1 MKRNFSFY
9 VARRYM
15 FSKKSVGAINVISFI
30 SVTGVAVATMA
41 LVIVLSVFNGFH
53 DLVASLFTNFDPQIE
68 VVPAKG
74 KTVNADAPEL
84 DKIRHLNFVDV
95 ATDVVEDQA
104 IAVYGDRQ
112 RMVTVMGV
120 DENFDQLTR
129 IGDILYGEGD
139 FTLRVA
145 NLYFGVP
152 GIRLAQDMGL
162 GARWA
167 DYLKIYAPV
176 RQGQL
181 TDLDTPTDG
190 FVVDSLLSPGVVFAV
205 NQNKYDRDRIIT
217 SIYFARQ
224 LFDQDGMLSS
234 LQLRLKPG
242 TDLAEAK
249 QEIKA
254 AAGENFRVLDRFE
267 QQEDTFRIMQIEKV
281 LAYVF
286 LTFILIVACFNIISS
301 LSMLIID
308 KKDDINTLH
317 NLGASDRQIVS
328 IFLYEGRI
336 ISAVGALIG
345 IGLGLALC
353 GLQQAFGFVKMGDSS
368 GTFIVNAYP
377 RERSL
382 RGCARSVHHRH
393 PDRMGGVVDS
403 GAPSA
408 PSDNGQKSNNINKS
422 KENNEQETL
431 FDSSSCCPACR
442 SDGSSN
448 ANRQRTDCAACGK
461 GERRTGCHPQR
472 GLLEDDFGFGV

>member
-1 MKRNFSFY
+1 MLKRNFSFY

-30 SVTGVAVATMA
+30 SVAGVAVGTMA

-68 VVPAKG
+68 VVPVKG
-74 KTVNADAPEL
+74 KTINADAPEL
-84 DKIRHLNFVDV
+84 DRIRHLNFVDV

-120 DENFDQLTR
+120 DENFDQLTN
-129 IGDILYGEGD
+129 ISDILYGDGD

-152 GIRLAQDMGL
+152 GIRLAQDLGL
-162 GARWA
+162 GARWT

-176 RQGQL
+176 RRGQL

-190 FVVDSLLSPGVVFAV
+190 FVVDSLLSPGVVYAV

-242 TDLAEAK
+242 TDLSTAK
-249 QEIKA
+249 REIKA
-254 AAGENFRVLDRFE
+254 AAGEKFRVLDRFE
-267 QQEDTFRIMQIEKV
+267 QQADTFRIMQIEKV

-308 KKDDINTLH
+308 KKNDINTLH
-317 NLGASDRQIVS
+317 NLGANERQIQS

-353 GLQQAFGFVKMGDSS
+353 GLQQAFGFVKMGESS

-377 RERSL
+377 V
-382 RGCARSVHHRH
+382 SVHYW
-393 PDRMGGVVDS
+393 DVLVVFITVILIGWAAS
-403 GAPSA
+403 W
-408 PSDNGQKSNNINKS
+408 I
-422 KENNEQETL
+422 
-431 FDSSSCCPACR
+431 PAR
-442 SDGSSN
+442 RLRKQIL
-448 ANRQRTDCAACGK
+448 NRIT
-461 GERRTGCHPQR
+461 TP
-472 GLLEDDFGFGV
+472 

>member
-30 SVTGVAVATMA
+30 SVAGVAVGTMA

-68 VVPAKG
+68 VVPVKG
-74 KTVNADAPEL
+74 KTINADAPEL
-84 DKIRHLNFVDV
+84 DRIRHLDFVDV

-120 DENFDQLTR
+120 DENFDQLTN
-129 IGDILYGEGD
+129 ISDILYGDGD

-152 GIRLAQDMGL
+152 GIRLAQDLGL

-176 RQGQL
+176 RRGQL

-190 FVVDSLLSPGVVFAV
+190 FVVDSLLSPGVVYAV

-242 TDLAEAK
+242 TDLSTAK
-249 QEIKA
+249 REIKA
-254 AAGENFRVLDRFE
+254 AAGEKFRVLDRFE
-267 QQEDTFRIMQIEKV
+267 QQADTFRIMQIEKV

-308 KKDDINTLH
+308 KKNDINTLH
-317 NLGASDRQIVS
+317 NLGANDRQIQS

-353 GLQQAFGFVKMGDSS
+353 GLQQAFGFVKMGEIS

-377 RERSL
+377 V
-382 RGCARSVHHRH
+382 SVHYW
-393 PDRMGGVVDS
+393 DVLVVFITVILIGWAAS
-403 GAPSA
+403 W
-408 PSDNGQKSNNINKS
+408 I
-422 KENNEQETL
+422 
-431 FDSSSCCPACR
+431 PAR
-442 SDGSSN
+442 RLRKQIL
-448 ANRQRTDCAACGK
+448 NRIT
-461 GERRTGCHPQR
+461 TP
-472 GLLEDDFGFGV
+472 

>member
-30 SVTGVAVATMA
+30 SVAGVAVGTMA

-68 VVPAKG
+68 VVPVKG
-74 KTVNADAPEL
+74 KTINADAPEL
-84 DKIRHLNFVDV
+84 DRIRHLNFVDV

-120 DENFDQLTR
+120 DENFDQLTN
-129 IGDILYGEGD
+129 ISDILYGDGD

-152 GIRLAQDMGL
+152 GIRLAQDLGL

-176 RQGQL
+176 RRGQL

-190 FVVDSLLSPGVVFAV
+190 FVVDSLLSPGVVYAV

-242 TDLAEAK
+242 TDLSTAK
-249 QEIKA
+249 REIKA
-254 AAGENFRVLDRFE
+254 AAGEKFRVLDRFE
-267 QQEDTFRIMQIEKV
+267 RQADTFRIMQIEKV

-308 KKDDINTLH
+308 KKNDINTLH
-317 NLGASDRQIVS
+317 NLGANDRQIVS

-353 GLQQAFGFVKMGDSS
+353 GLQQAFGFVKMGESS

-377 RERSL
+377 V
-382 RGCARSVHHRH
+382 SVHYW
-393 PDRMGGVVDS
+393 DVLVVFITVILIGWAAS
-403 GAPSA
+403 W
-408 PSDNGQKSNNINKS
+408 I
-422 KENNEQETL
+422 
-431 FDSSSCCPACR
+431 PAR
-442 SDGSSN
+442 RLRKQIL
-448 ANRQRTDCAACGK
+448 NRIT
-461 GERRTGCHPQR
+461 TP
-472 GLLEDDFGFGV
+472 

>member
-30 SVTGVAVATMA
+30 SVAGVAVGTMA

-68 VVPAKG
+68 VVPVKG
-74 KTVNADAPEL
+74 KTINADAPEL
-84 DKIRHLNFVDV
+84 DRIRHLNFVDV

-120 DENFDQLTR
+120 DENFDQLTN
-129 IGDILYGEGD
+129 ISDILYGDGD

-152 GIRLAQDMGL
+152 GIRLAQDLGL

-176 RQGQL
+176 RRGQL

-190 FVVDSLLSPGVVFAV
+190 FVVDSLLSPGVVYAV

-242 TDLAEAK
+242 TDLGTAK
-249 QEIKA
+249 REIKA
-254 AAGENFRVLDRFE
+254 AAGEKFRVLDRFE
-267 QQEDTFRIMQIEKV
+267 QQADTFRIMQIEKV

-308 KKDDINTLH
+308 KKNDINTLH
-317 NLGASDRQIVS
+317 NLGANDRQIQS

-353 GLQQAFGFVKMGDSS
+353 GLQQAFGFVKMGESS

-377 RERSL
+377 V
-382 RGCARSVHHRH
+382 SVHYW
-393 PDRMGGVVDS
+393 DVLVVFITVILIGWAAS
-403 GAPSA
+403 W
-408 PSDNGQKSNNINKS
+408 I
-422 KENNEQETL
+422 
-431 FDSSSCCPACR
+431 PAR
-442 SDGSSN
+442 RLRKQIL
-448 ANRQRTDCAACGK
+448 NRIT
-461 GERRTGCHPQR
+461 TP
-472 GLLEDDFGFGV
+472 

>member
-30 SVTGVAVATMA
+30 SVAGVAVGTMA

-53 DLVASLFTNFDPQIE
+53 DLVASFFTNFDPQIE
-68 VVPAKG
+68 VVPVKG
-74 KTVNADAPEL
+74 KTINADAPEL
-84 DKIRHLNFVDV
+84 DRIRHLDFVDV

-120 DENFDQLTR
+120 DENFDQLTN
-129 IGDILYGEGD
+129 ISDILYGDGD

-152 GIRLAQDMGL
+152 GIRLAQDLGL
-162 GARWA
+162 GARWT

-176 RQGQL
+176 RRGQL

-190 FVVDSLLSPGVVFAV
+190 FVVDSLLSPGVVYAV

-242 TDLAEAK
+242 TDLSTAK
-249 QEIKA
+249 REIKA
-254 AAGENFRVLDRFE
+254 AAGEKFRVLDRFE
-267 QQEDTFRIMQIEKV
+267 QQADTFRIMQIEKV

-308 KKDDINTLH
+308 KKNDINTLH
-317 NLGASDRQIVS
+317 NLGANERQIQS

-353 GLQQAFGFVKMGDSS
+353 GLQQAFGFVKMGESS

-377 RERSL
+377 V
-382 RGCARSVHHRH
+382 SVHYW
-393 PDRMGGVVDS
+393 DVLVVFITVILIGWAAS
-403 GAPSA
+403 W
-408 PSDNGQKSNNINKS
+408 I
-422 KENNEQETL
+422 
-431 FDSSSCCPACR
+431 PAR
-442 SDGSSN
+442 RLRKQIL
-448 ANRQRTDCAACGK
+448 NRIT
-461 GERRTGCHPQR
+461 TP
-472 GLLEDDFGFGV
+472 

>member
-30 SVTGVAVATMA
+30 SVAGVAVGTMA

-68 VVPAKG
+68 VVPVKG
-74 KTVNADAPEL
+74 KTINADAPEL
-84 DKIRHLNFVDV
+84 DRIRHLDFVDV

-120 DENFDQLTR
+120 DENFDQLTN
-129 IGDILYGEGD
+129 ISDILYGDGD

-152 GIRLAQDMGL
+152 GIRLAQDLGL
-162 GARWA
+162 GARWT

-176 RQGQL
+176 RRGQL

-190 FVVDSLLSPGVVFAV
+190 FVVDSLLSPGVVYAV

-242 TDLAEAK
+242 TDLSTAK
-249 QEIKA
+249 REIKA
-254 AAGENFRVLDRFE
+254 AAGEKFRVLDCFE
-267 QQEDTFRIMQIEKV
+267 QQADTFRIMQIEKV

-308 KKDDINTLH
+308 KKNDINTLH
-317 NLGASDRQIVS
+317 NLGANDRQIQS

-353 GLQQAFGFVKMGDSS
+353 GLQQAFGFVKMGESS

-377 RERSL
+377 V
-382 RGCARSVHHRH
+382 SVHYW
-393 PDRMGGVVDS
+393 DVLVVFITVILIGWAAS
-403 GAPSA
+403 W
-408 PSDNGQKSNNINKS
+408 I
-422 KENNEQETL
+422 
-431 FDSSSCCPACR
+431 PAR
-442 SDGSSN
+442 RLRKQIL
-448 ANRQRTDCAACGK
+448 NRIT
-461 GERRTGCHPQR
+461 TP
-472 GLLEDDFGFGV
+472 

>member
-30 SVTGVAVATMA
+30 SVAGVAVGTMA

-68 VVPAKG
+68 VVPVKG
-74 KTVNADAPEL
+74 KTINADVPEL
-84 DKIRHLNFVDV
+84 DRIRHLDFVDV

-120 DENFDQLTR
+120 DENFDQLTN
-129 IGDILYGEGD
+129 ISDILYGDGD

-152 GIRLAQDMGL
+152 GIRLAQDLGL

-176 RQGQL
+176 RRGQL

-190 FVVDSLLSPGVVFAV
+190 FVVDSLLSPGVVYAV

-242 TDLAEAK
+242 TDLSTAK
-249 QEIKA
+249 REIKA
-254 AAGENFRVLDRFE
+254 AAGEKFRVLDRFE
-267 QQEDTFRIMQIEKV
+267 QQADTFRIMQIEKV

-308 KKDDINTLH
+308 KKNDINTLH
-317 NLGASDRQIVS
+317 NLGANDRQIQS

-353 GLQQAFGFVKMGDSS
+353 GLQQAFGFVKMGESS

-377 RERSL
+377 V
-382 RGCARSVHHRH
+382 SVHYW
-393 PDRMGGVVDS
+393 DVLVVFITVILIGWAAS
-403 GAPSA
+403 W
-408 PSDNGQKSNNINKS
+408 I
-422 KENNEQETL
+422 
-431 FDSSSCCPACR
+431 PAR
-442 SDGSSN
+442 RLRKQIL
-448 ANRQRTDCAACGK
+448 NRIT
-461 GERRTGCHPQR
+461 TS
-472 GLLEDDFGFGV
+472 

>member
-1 MKRNFSFY
+1 MLKRNFSFY

-30 SVTGVAVATMA
+30 SVAGVAVGTMA

-68 VVPAKG
+68 VVPVKG
-74 KTVNADAPEL
+74 KTINADAPEL
-84 DKIRHLNFVDV
+84 DRIRHLDFVDV

-120 DENFDQLTR
+120 DENFDQLTN
-129 IGDILYGEGD
+129 ISDILYGDGD

-152 GIRLAQDMGL
+152 GIRLAQDLGL

-176 RQGQL
+176 RRGQL

-190 FVVDSLLSPGVVFAV
+190 FVVDSLLSPGVVYAV

-242 TDLAEAK
+242 TDLSTAK
-249 QEIKA
+249 REIKA
-254 AAGENFRVLDRFE
+254 AAGEKFRVLDRFE
-267 QQEDTFRIMQIEKV
+267 QQADTFRIMQIEKV

-308 KKDDINTLH
+308 KKNDINTLH
-317 NLGASDRQIVS
+317 NLGANDRQIQS

-353 GLQQAFGFVKMGDSS
+353 GLQQAFGFVKMGESS

-377 RERSL
+377 V
-382 RGCARSVHHRH
+382 SVHYW
-393 PDRMGGVVDS
+393 DVFVVFITVILIGWAAS
-403 GAPSA
+403 W
-408 PSDNGQKSNNINKS
+408 I
-422 KENNEQETL
+422 
-431 FDSSSCCPACR
+431 PAR
-442 SDGSSN
+442 RLRKQIL
-448 ANRQRTDCAACGK
+448 NRIT
-461 GERRTGCHPQR
+461 TP
-472 GLLEDDFGFGV
+472 

>member
-30 SVTGVAVATMA
+30 SVAGVAVGTMA

-68 VVPAKG
+68 VVPVKG
-74 KTVNADAPEL
+74 KTINADAPEL
-84 DKIRHLNFVDV
+84 DRIRHLDFVDV

-120 DENFDQLTR
+120 DENFDQLTN
-129 IGDILYGEGD
+129 ISDILYGDGD

-152 GIRLAQDMGL
+152 GIRLAQDLGL

-176 RQGQL
+176 RRGQL

-190 FVVDSLLSPGVVFAV
+190 FVVDSLLSPGVVYAV

-242 TDLAEAK
+242 TDLSTAK
-249 QEIKA
+249 REIKA
-254 AAGENFRVLDRFE
+254 AAGEKFRVLDRFE
-267 QQEDTFRIMQIEKV
+267 QQADTFRIMQIEKV

-308 KKDDINTLH
+308 KKNNINTLH
-317 NLGASDRQIVS
+317 NLGANDRQIQS

-353 GLQQAFGFVKMGDSS
+353 GLQQAFGFVKMGESS

-377 RERSL
+377 V
-382 RGCARSVHHRH
+382 SVHYW
-393 PDRMGGVVDS
+393 DVLVVFITVILIGWAAS
-403 GAPSA
+403 W
-408 PSDNGQKSNNINKS
+408 I
-422 KENNEQETL
+422 
-431 FDSSSCCPACR
+431 PAR
-442 SDGSSN
+442 RLRKQIL
-448 ANRQRTDCAACGK
+448 NRIT
-461 GERRTGCHPQR
+461 TP
-472 GLLEDDFGFGV
+472 

>member
-1 MKRNFSFY
+1 MSTSQHLNITPSQHNTISTPQHFTITTHKIMKRNFSFY

-30 SVTGVAVATMA
+30 SVAGVAVGTMA

-68 VVPAKG
+68 VVPVKG

-84 DKIRHLNFVDV
+84 DRIRHLNFVDV

-120 DENFDQLTR
+120 DENFDQLTN
-129 IGDILYGEGD
+129 ISDILYGDGD

-152 GIRLAQDMGL
+152 GIRLAQDLGL

-176 RQGQL
+176 RRGQL

-190 FVVDSLLSPGVVFAV
+190 FVVDSLLSPGVVYAV

-242 TDLAEAK
+242 TDLSTAK
-249 QEIKA
+249 REIKA
-254 AAGENFRVLDRFE
+254 AAGEKFRVLDRFE
-267 QQEDTFRIMQIEKV
+267 QQADTFRIMQIEKV

-317 NLGASDRQIVS
+317 NLGANERQIQS

-353 GLQQAFGFVKMGDSS
+353 GLQQAFGFVKMGESS

-377 RERSL
+377 V
-382 RGCARSVHHRH
+382 SVHYW
-393 PDRMGGVVDS
+393 DVLVVFITVILIGWAAS
-403 GAPSA
+403 W
-408 PSDNGQKSNNINKS
+408 I
-422 KENNEQETL
+422 
-431 FDSSSCCPACR
+431 PAR
-442 SDGSSN
+442 RLRKQIL
-448 ANRQRTDCAACGK
+448 NRIT
-461 GERRTGCHPQR
+461 TP
-472 GLLEDDFGFGV
+472 

>member
-30 SVTGVAVATMA
+30 SVAGVAVGTMA

-68 VVPAKG
+68 VLPVKG
-74 KTVNADAPEL
+74 KTINADAPEL
-84 DKIRHLNFVDV
+84 DRIRHLDFVDV

-120 DENFDQLTR
+120 DENFDQLTN
-129 IGDILYGEGD
+129 ISDILYGDGD

-152 GIRLAQDMGL
+152 GIRLAQDLGL

-176 RQGQL
+176 RRGQL

-190 FVVDSLLSPGVVFAV
+190 FVVDSLLSPGVVYAV

-242 TDLAEAK
+242 TDLSTAK
-249 QEIKA
+249 REIKA
-254 AAGENFRVLDRFE
+254 AAGEKFRVLDRFE
-267 QQEDTFRIMQIEKV
+267 QQADTFRIMQIEKV

-308 KKDDINTLH
+308 KKNDINTLH
-317 NLGASDRQIVS
+317 NLGANDRQIQS

-353 GLQQAFGFVKMGDSS
+353 GLQQAFGFVKMGESS

-377 RERSL
+377 V
-382 RGCARSVHHRH
+382 SVHYW
-393 PDRMGGVVDS
+393 DVLVVFITVILIGWAAS
-403 GAPSA
+403 W
-408 PSDNGQKSNNINKS
+408 I
-422 KENNEQETL
+422 
-431 FDSSSCCPACR
+431 PAR
-442 SDGSSN
+442 RLRKQIL
-448 ANRQRTDCAACGK
+448 NRIT
-461 GERRTGCHPQR
+461 TP
-472 GLLEDDFGFGV
+472 

>member
-30 SVTGVAVATMA
+30 SVAGVAVGTMA

-68 VVPAKG
+68 VVPVKG
-74 KTVNADAPEL
+74 KTINADAPEL
-84 DKIRHLNFVDV
+84 DRIRHLNFVDV

-120 DENFDQLTR
+120 DENFDQLTN
-129 IGDILYGEGD
+129 ISDILYGDGD

-152 GIRLAQDMGL
+152 GIRLAQDLGL
-162 GARWA
+162 GARWT

-176 RQGQL
+176 RRGQL

-190 FVVDSLLSPGVVFAV
+190 FVVDSLLSPGVVYAV

-242 TDLAEAK
+242 TDLSTAK
-249 QEIKA
+249 REIKA
-254 AAGENFRVLDRFE
+254 AAGEKFRVLDRFE
-267 QQEDTFRIMQIEKV
+267 QQADTFRIMQIEKV

-308 KKDDINTLH
+308 KKNDINTLH
-317 NLGASDRQIVS
+317 NLGASGRQIVG
-328 IFLYEGRI
+328 IFLFEGRI

-353 GLQQAFGFVKMGDSS
+353 GLQQAFGFVKMGESS

-377 RERSL
+377 V
-382 RGCARSVHHRH
+382 SVHYW
-393 PDRMGGVVDS
+393 DVLVVFITVILIGWAAS
-403 GAPSA
+403 W
-408 PSDNGQKSNNINKS
+408 I
-422 KENNEQETL
+422 
-431 FDSSSCCPACR
+431 PAR
-442 SDGSSN
+442 RLRKQIL
-448 ANRQRTDCAACGK
+448 NRT
-461 GERRTGCHPQR
+461 TTP
-472 GLLEDDFGFGV
+472 

>member
-1 MKRNFSFY
+1 MLKRNFSFY
-9 VARRYM
+9 IARRYM

-30 SVTGVAVATMA
+30 SVAGVAVGTMA

-68 VVPAKG
+68 VVPLKG
-74 KTVNADAPEL
+74 KTINADAPEL
-84 DKIRHLNFVDV
+84 DKIRHLDFVDV

-120 DENFDQLTR
+120 DENFDQLTN
-129 IGDILYGEGD
+129 IGDILYGDGD

-152 GIRLAQDMGL
+152 GIRLAQDLGL

-176 RQGQL
+176 RRGQL

-190 FVVDSLLSPGVVFAV
+190 FVVDSLLSPGVVYAV

-242 TDLAEAK
+242 TDLSTAK
-249 QEIKA
+249 REIKA
-254 AAGENFRVLDRFE
+254 AAGEKFRVLDRFE
-267 QQEDTFRIMQIEKV
+267 QQADTFRIMQIEKV

-308 KKDDINTLH
+308 KKNDINTLH
-317 NLGASDRQIVS
+317 NLGANDRQIQS

-353 GLQQAFGFVKMGDSS
+353 GLQQAFGFVKMGESS

-377 RERSL
+377 V
-382 RGCARSVHHRH
+382 SVHYW
-393 PDRMGGVVDS
+393 DVLVVFITVILIGWAAS
-403 GAPSA
+403 W
-408 PSDNGQKSNNINKS
+408 I
-422 KENNEQETL
+422 
-431 FDSSSCCPACR
+431 PAR
-442 SDGSSN
+442 RLRKQIL
-448 ANRQRTDCAACGK
+448 NRIT
-461 GERRTGCHPQR
+461 TP
-472 GLLEDDFGFGV
+472 

>member
-30 SVTGVAVATMA
+30 SVAGVAVGTMA

-68 VVPAKG
+68 VVPVKG
-74 KTVNADAPEL
+74 KTINADAPEL
-84 DKIRHLNFVDV
+84 DRIRHLDFVDV

-120 DENFDQLTR
+120 DENFDQLTN
-129 IGDILYGEGD
+129 ISDILYGDGD

-152 GIRLAQDMGL
+152 GIRLAQDLGL
-162 GARWA
+162 GARWT

-176 RQGQL
+176 RRGQL

-190 FVVDSLLSPGVVFAV
+190 FVVDSLLSPGVVYAV

-242 TDLAEAK
+242 TDLSTAK
-249 QEIKA
+249 REIKA
-254 AAGENFRVLDRFE
+254 AAGEKFRVLDRFE
-267 QQEDTFRIMQIEKV
+267 QQADTFRIMQIEKV

-308 KKDDINTLH
+308 KKNDINTLH
-317 NLGASDRQIVS
+317 NLGANDRQIQS
-328 IFLYEGRI
+328 IFLYEGHI

-353 GLQQAFGFVKMGDSS
+353 GLQQAFGFVKMGESS

-377 RERSL
+377 V
-382 RGCARSVHHRH
+382 SVHYW
-393 PDRMGGVVDS
+393 DVLVVFITVILIGWAAS
-403 GAPSA
+403 W
-408 PSDNGQKSNNINKS
+408 I
-422 KENNEQETL
+422 
-431 FDSSSCCPACR
+431 PAR
-442 SDGSSN
+442 RLRKQIL
-448 ANRQRTDCAACGK
+448 NRIT
-461 GERRTGCHPQR
+461 TP
-472 GLLEDDFGFGV
+472 

>member
-30 SVTGVAVATMA
+30 SVAGVAVGTMA

-68 VVPAKG
+68 VVPVKG

-84 DKIRHLNFVDV
+84 DRIRHLNFVDV

-120 DENFDQLTR
+120 DENFDQLTN
-129 IGDILYGEGD
+129 ISDILYGDGD

-152 GIRLAQDMGL
+152 GIRLAQDLGL
-162 GARWA
+162 GARWT
-167 DYLKIYAPV
+167 DYLKIYAPM
-176 RQGQL
+176 RRGQL

-190 FVVDSLLSPGVVFAV
+190 FVVDSLLSPGVVYAV

-242 TDLAEAK
+242 TDLSTAK
-249 QEIKA
+249 REIKA
-254 AAGENFRVLDRFE
+254 AAGEKFCVLDRFE
-267 QQEDTFRIMQIEKV
+267 QQADTFRIMQIEKV

-308 KKDDINTLH
+308 KKNDINTLH
-317 NLGASDRQIVS
+317 NLGANDRQIQS

-353 GLQQAFGFVKMGDSS
+353 GLQQAFGFVKMGESS

-377 RERSL
+377 V
-382 RGCARSVHHRH
+382 SVHYW
-393 PDRMGGVVDS
+393 DVLVVFITVILIGWAAS
-403 GAPSA
+403 W
-408 PSDNGQKSNNINKS
+408 I
-422 KENNEQETL
+422 
-431 FDSSSCCPACR
+431 PAR
-442 SDGSSN
+442 RLRKQIL
-448 ANRQRTDCAACGK
+448 NRIT
-461 GERRTGCHPQR
+461 TS
-472 GLLEDDFGFGV
+472 

>member
-30 SVTGVAVATMA
+30 SVAGVAVGTMA

-68 VVPAKG
+68 VVPVKG
-74 KTVNADAPEL
+74 KTINADAPEL
-84 DKIRHLNFVDV
+84 DRIRHLDFVDV

-120 DENFDQLTR
+120 DENFDQLTN
-129 IGDILYGEGD
+129 ISDILYGDGD

-152 GIRLAQDMGL
+152 GIRLAQDLGL

-176 RQGQL
+176 RRGQL

-190 FVVDSLLSPGVVFAV
+190 FVVDSLLSPGVVYAV

-242 TDLAEAK
+242 TDLSTAK
-249 QEIKA
+249 REIKA
-254 AAGENFRVLDRFE
+254 AAGEKFRVLDRFE
-267 QQEDTFRIMQIEKV
+267 QQADTFRIMQIEKV

-301 LSMLIID
+301 LSILIID
-308 KKDDINTLH
+308 KKNDINTLH
-317 NLGASDRQIVS
+317 NLGANDRQIQS

-353 GLQQAFGFVKMGDSS
+353 GLQQAFGFVKMGESS

-377 RERSL
+377 V
-382 RGCARSVHHRH
+382 SVHYW
-393 PDRMGGVVDS
+393 DVLVVFITVILIGWAAS
-403 GAPSA
+403 W
-408 PSDNGQKSNNINKS
+408 I
-422 KENNEQETL
+422 
-431 FDSSSCCPACR
+431 PAR
-442 SDGSSN
+442 RLRKQIL
-448 ANRQRTDCAACGK
+448 NRIT
-461 GERRTGCHPQR
+461 TP
-472 GLLEDDFGFGV
+472 

>member
-30 SVTGVAVATMA
+30 SVAGVAVGTMA

-68 VVPAKG
+68 VVPVKG
-74 KTVNADAPEL
+74 KTINADAPEL
-84 DKIRHLNFVDV
+84 DRIRHLDFVDV

-120 DENFDQLTR
+120 DENFDQLTN
-129 IGDILYGEGD
+129 ISDILYGDGD

-152 GIRLAQDMGL
+152 GIRLAQDLGL

-176 RQGQL
+176 RRGQL

-190 FVVDSLLSPGVVFAV
+190 FVVDSLLSPGVVYAV

-242 TDLAEAK
+242 TDLSTAK
-249 QEIKA
+249 REIKE
-254 AAGENFRVLDRFE
+254 AAGEKFRVLDRFE
-267 QQEDTFRIMQIEKV
+267 QQADTFRIMQIEKV

-308 KKDDINTLH
+308 KKNDINTLH
-317 NLGASDRQIVS
+317 NLGANDRQIQS

-353 GLQQAFGFVKMGDSS
+353 GLQQAFGFVKMGESS

-377 RERSL
+377 V
-382 RGCARSVHHRH
+382 SVHYW
-393 PDRMGGVVDS
+393 DVLVVFITVILIGWAAS
-403 GAPSA
+403 W
-408 PSDNGQKSNNINKS
+408 I
-422 KENNEQETL
+422 
-431 FDSSSCCPACR
+431 PAQR
-442 SDGSSN
+442 LRKQIL
-448 ANRQRTDCAACGK
+448 NRIT
-461 GERRTGCHPQR
+461 TP
-472 GLLEDDFGFGV
+472 

>member
-9 VARRYM
+9 VALRYM
-15 FSKKSVGAINVISFI
+15 LSKKSVGAINVISFI
-30 SVTGVAVATMA
+30 SVAGVAVGTMA

-68 VVPAKG
+68 VVPVKG
-74 KTVNADAPEL
+74 KTINADAPEL
-84 DKIRHLNFVDV
+84 DRIRHLDFVDV

-120 DENFDQLTR
+120 DENFDQLTN
-129 IGDILYGEGD
+129 ISDILYGDGD

-152 GIRLAQDMGL
+152 GIRLAQDLGL

-176 RQGQL
+176 RRGQL

-190 FVVDSLLSPGVVFAV
+190 FVVDSLLSPGVVYAV

-242 TDLAEAK
+242 TDLSTAK
-249 QEIKA
+249 REIKA
-254 AAGENFRVLDRFE
+254 AAGEKFRVLDRFE
-267 QQEDTFRIMQIEKV
+267 QQADTFRIMQIEKV

-308 KKDDINTLH
+308 KKNDINTLH
-317 NLGASDRQIVS
+317 NLGANDRQIQS

-353 GLQQAFGFVKMGDSS
+353 GLQQAFGFVKMGESS

-377 RERSL
+377 V
-382 RGCARSVHHRH
+382 SVHYW
-393 PDRMGGVVDS
+393 DVLVVFITVILIGWAAS
-403 GAPSA
+403 W
-408 PSDNGQKSNNINKS
+408 I
-422 KENNEQETL
+422 
-431 FDSSSCCPACR
+431 PAR
-442 SDGSSN
+442 RLRKQIL
-448 ANRQRTDCAACGK
+448 NRIT
-461 GERRTGCHPQR
+461 TP
-472 GLLEDDFGFGV
+472 

>member
-30 SVTGVAVATMA
+30 SVAGVAVGTMA

-68 VVPAKG
+68 VVPVKG
-74 KTVNADAPEL
+74 KTINADAPEL
-84 DKIRHLNFVDV
+84 DRIRHLDFVDV

-120 DENFDQLTR
+120 DENFDQLTN
-129 IGDILYGEGD
+129 ISDILYGDGD

-152 GIRLAQDMGL
+152 GIRLAQDLGL

-176 RQGQL
+176 RRGQL

-190 FVVDSLLSPGVVFAV
+190 FVVDSLLSPGVVYAV

-242 TDLAEAK
+242 TDLSTAK
-249 QEIKA
+249 REIKA
-254 AAGENFRVLDRFE
+254 AAGEKFRVLDRFE
-267 QQEDTFRIMQIEKV
+267 QQADTFRIMQIEKV

-308 KKDDINTLH
+308 KKNDINTLH
-317 NLGASDRQIVS
+317 NLGANDRQMQS

-353 GLQQAFGFVKMGDSS
+353 GLQQAFGFVKMGESS

-377 RERSL
+377 V
-382 RGCARSVHHRH
+382 SVHYW
-393 PDRMGGVVDS
+393 DVLVVFITVILIGWAAS
-403 GAPSA
+403 W
-408 PSDNGQKSNNINKS
+408 I
-422 KENNEQETL
+422 
-431 FDSSSCCPACR
+431 PAR
-442 SDGSSN
+442 RLRKQIL
-448 ANRQRTDCAACGK
+448 NRIT
-461 GERRTGCHPQR
+461 TP
-472 GLLEDDFGFGV
+472 

>member
-1 MKRNFSFY
+1 MSTSQHITISTPQHFTITTHKIMKRNFSFY

-30 SVTGVAVATMA
+30 SVAGVAVGTMA

-68 VVPAKG
+68 VVPVKG
-74 KTVNADAPEL
+74 KTINADAPEL
-84 DKIRHLNFVDV
+84 DRIRHLDFVDV

-120 DENFDQLTR
+120 DENFDQLTN
-129 IGDILYGEGD
+129 IGDILYGDGD

-152 GIRLAQDMGL
+152 GIRLAQDLGL

-176 RQGQL
+176 RRGQL

-190 FVVDSLLSPGVVFAV
+190 FVVDSLLSPGVVYAV

-242 TDLAEAK
+242 TDLSTAK
-249 QEIKA
+249 REIKA
-254 AAGENFRVLDRFE
+254 AAGEKFRVLDRFE
-267 QQEDTFRIMQIEKV
+267 QQADTFRIMQIEKV

-308 KKDDINTLH
+308 KKNDINTLH
-317 NLGASDRQIVS
+317 NLGANDRQIQS

-353 GLQQAFGFVKMGDSS
+353 GLQQAFGFVKMGESS

-377 RERSL
+377 V
-382 RGCARSVHHRH
+382 SVHYW
-393 PDRMGGVVDS
+393 DVLVVFITVILIGWAAS
-403 GAPSA
+403 W
-408 PSDNGQKSNNINKS
+408 I
-422 KENNEQETL
+422 
-431 FDSSSCCPACR
+431 PAR
-442 SDGSSN
+442 RLRKQIL
-448 ANRQRTDCAACGK
+448 NRIT
-461 GERRTGCHPQR
+461 TP
-472 GLLEDDFGFGV
+472 

>member
-30 SVTGVAVATMA
+30 SVAGVAVGTMA

-68 VVPAKG
+68 VVPVKG
-74 KTVNADAPEL
+74 KTINADAPEL
-84 DKIRHLNFVDV
+84 DRIRHLDFVDV

-120 DENFDQLTR
+120 DENFDQLTN
-129 IGDILYGEGD
+129 ISDILYGDGD

-152 GIRLAQDMGL
+152 GIRLAQDLGL

-176 RQGQL
+176 RRGQL

-190 FVVDSLLSPGVVFAV
+190 FVVDSLLSPGVVYAV

-242 TDLAEAK
+242 TDLSTAK
-249 QEIKA
+249 KEIKA
-254 AAGENFRVLDRFE
+254 AAGEKFRVLDRFE
-267 QQEDTFRIMQIEKV
+267 QQADTFRIMQIEKI

-308 KKDDINTLH
+308 KKNDINTLH
-317 NLGASDRQIVS
+317 NLGANDRQIQS

-353 GLQQAFGFVKMGDSS
+353 GLQQAFGFVKMGESS

-377 RERSL
+377 V
-382 RGCARSVHHRH
+382 SVHYW
-393 PDRMGGVVDS
+393 DVLVVFITVILIGWAAS
-403 GAPSA
+403 W
-408 PSDNGQKSNNINKS
+408 I
-422 KENNEQETL
+422 
-431 FDSSSCCPACR
+431 PAR
-442 SDGSSN
+442 RLRKQIL
-448 ANRQRTDCAACGK
+448 NRIT
-461 GERRTGCHPQR
+461 TP
-472 GLLEDDFGFGV
+472 

>member
-1 MKRNFSFY
+1 MLKRNFSFY
-9 VARRYM
+9 IARRYM

-30 SVTGVAVATMA
+30 SVAGVAVGTMA

-68 VVPAKG
+68 VVPLKG
-74 KTVNADAPEL
+74 KTINADAPEL
-84 DKIRHLNFVDV
+84 DRIRHLDFVDV

-120 DENFDQLTR
+120 DENFDQLTN
-129 IGDILYGEGD
+129 IGDILYGDGD

-152 GIRLAQDMGL
+152 GIRLAQDLGL

-176 RQGQL
+176 RRGQL

-190 FVVDSLLSPGVVFAV
+190 FVVDSLLSPGVVYAV

-242 TDLAEAK
+242 TDLGAAK
-249 QEIKA
+249 KEIKA
-254 AAGENFRVLDRFE
+254 AAGERFRVLDRFE
-267 QQEDTFRIMQIEKV
+267 QQADTFRIMQIEKV

-308 KKDDINTLH
+308 KKNDINTLH
-317 NLGASDRQIVS
+317 NLGANDRQIVS

-353 GLQQAFGFVKMGDSS
+353 GLQQAFGFVKMGESS

-377 RERSL
+377 V
-382 RGCARSVHHRH
+382 SVHYW
-393 PDRMGGVVDS
+393 DVLVVFITVILIGWAAS
-403 GAPSA
+403 W
-408 PSDNGQKSNNINKS
+408 I
-422 KENNEQETL
+422 
-431 FDSSSCCPACR
+431 PAR
-442 SDGSSN
+442 RLRKQIL
-448 ANRQRTDCAACGK
+448 NRIT
-461 GERRTGCHPQR
+461 TP
-472 GLLEDDFGFGV
+472 

>member
-30 SVTGVAVATMA
+30 SVAGVAVGTMA

-68 VVPAKG
+68 VVPVKG
-74 KTVNADAPEL
+74 KTINADAPEL
-84 DKIRHLNFVDV
+84 DRIRHLDFVDV

-120 DENFDQLTR
+120 DENFDQLTN
-129 IGDILYGEGD
+129 ISDILYGDGD

-152 GIRLAQDMGL
+152 GICLAQDLGL

-176 RQGQL
+176 RRGQL

-190 FVVDSLLSPGVVFAV
+190 FVVDSLLSPGVVYAV

-242 TDLAEAK
+242 TDLSTAK
-249 QEIKA
+249 REIKA
-254 AAGENFRVLDRFE
+254 AAGEKFRVLDRFE
-267 QQEDTFRIMQIEKV
+267 QQADTFRIMQIEKV

-317 NLGASDRQIVS
+317 NLGANDRQIQS

-353 GLQQAFGFVKMGDSS
+353 GLQQAFGFVKMGESS

-377 RERSL
+377 V
-382 RGCARSVHHRH
+382 SVHYW
-393 PDRMGGVVDS
+393 DVLVVFITVILIGWAAS
-403 GAPSA
+403 W
-408 PSDNGQKSNNINKS
+408 I
-422 KENNEQETL
+422 
-431 FDSSSCCPACR
+431 PAR
-442 SDGSSN
+442 RLRKQIL
-448 ANRQRTDCAACGK
+448 NRIT
-461 GERRTGCHPQR
+461 TP
-472 GLLEDDFGFGV
+472 

>member
-1 MKRNFSFY
+1 MLKRNFSFY

-30 SVTGVAVATMA
+30 SVAGVAVGTMA

-68 VVPAKG
+68 VVPVKG
-74 KTVNADAPEL
+74 KTINADAPEL
-84 DKIRHLNFVDV
+84 DRIRHLDFVDV

-120 DENFDQLTR
+120 DENFDQLTN
-129 IGDILYGEGD
+129 IGDILYGDGD

-152 GIRLAQDMGL
+152 GIRLAQDLGL

-176 RQGQL
+176 RRGQL
-181 TDLDTPTDG
+181 TDLDTPTGG
-190 FVVDSLLSPGVVFAV
+190 FVVDSLLSPGVVYAV

-242 TDLAEAK
+242 TDLSTAK
-249 QEIKA
+249 REIKA
-254 AAGENFRVLDRFE
+254 AAGEKFRVLDRFE
-267 QQEDTFRIMQIEKV
+267 QQADTFRIMQIEKV

-308 KKDDINTLH
+308 KKNDINTLH
-317 NLGASDRQIVS
+317 NLGANDRQIQS

-353 GLQQAFGFVKMGDSS
+353 GLQQAFGFVKMGESS

-377 RERSL
+377 V
-382 RGCARSVHHRH
+382 SVHYW
-393 PDRMGGVVDS
+393 DVLVVFITVILIGWAAS
-403 GAPSA
+403 W
-408 PSDNGQKSNNINKS
+408 I
-422 KENNEQETL
+422 
-431 FDSSSCCPACR
+431 PAR
-442 SDGSSN
+442 RLRKQIL
-448 ANRQRTDCAACGK
+448 NRIT
-461 GERRTGCHPQR
+461 TP
-472 GLLEDDFGFGV
+472 

>member
-30 SVTGVAVATMA
+30 SVAGVAVGTMA

-68 VVPAKG
+68 VVPVKG
-74 KTVNADAPEL
+74 KTINADAPEL
-84 DKIRHLNFVDV
+84 DRIRHLDFVDV

-120 DENFDQLTR
+120 DENFDQLTN
-129 IGDILYGEGD
+129 ISDILYGDGD

-152 GIRLAQDMGL
+152 GIRLAQDLGL
-162 GARWA
+162 GARWT
-167 DYLKIYAPV
+167 DYLKIYAPM
-176 RQGQL
+176 RRGQL

-190 FVVDSLLSPGVVFAV
+190 FVVDSLLSPGVVYAV

-242 TDLAEAK
+242 TDLSTAK
-249 QEIKA
+249 REIKA
-254 AAGENFRVLDRFE
+254 AAGEKFRVLDRFE
-267 QQEDTFRIMQIEKV
+267 QQADTFRIMQIEKV

-308 KKDDINTLH
+308 KKNDINTLH
-317 NLGASDRQIVS
+317 NLGANDRQIQS

-353 GLQQAFGFVKMGDSS
+353 GLQQAFGFVKMGESS

-377 RERSL
+377 V
-382 RGCARSVHHRH
+382 SVHYW
-393 PDRMGGVVDS
+393 DVLVVFITVILIGWAAS
-403 GAPSA
+403 W
-408 PSDNGQKSNNINKS
+408 I
-422 KENNEQETL
+422 
-431 FDSSSCCPACR
+431 PAR
-442 SDGSSN
+442 RLRKQIL
-448 ANRQRTDCAACGK
+448 NRIT
-461 GERRTGCHPQR
+461 TS
-472 GLLEDDFGFGV
+472 

>member
-30 SVTGVAVATMA
+30 SVAGVAVGTMA

-68 VVPAKG
+68 VVPVKG
-74 KTVNADAPEL
+74 KTINADAPEL
-84 DKIRHLNFVDV
+84 DRIRHLDFVDV

-120 DENFDQLTR
+120 DENFDQLTN
-129 IGDILYGEGD
+129 ISDILYGDGD

-152 GIRLAQDMGL
+152 GIRLAQDLGL

-176 RQGQL
+176 RRGQL

-190 FVVDSLLSPGVVFAV
+190 FVVDSLLSPGVVYAV

-242 TDLAEAK
+242 TDLSTAK
-249 QEIKA
+249 REIKA
-254 AAGENFRVLDRFE
+254 AAGEKFRVLDRFE
-267 QQEDTFRIMQIEKV
+267 QQADTFRIMQIEKV

-308 KKDDINTLH
+308 KKNDINTLH
-317 NLGASDRQIVS
+317 NLGANDRQIQS

-353 GLQQAFGFVKMGDSS
+353 GLQQAFGFVKMGESS

-377 RERSL
+377 V
-382 RGCARSVHHRH
+382 SVHYW
-393 PDRMGGVVDS
+393 DVLVVFITVILIGWAAS
-403 GAPSA
+403 WIPARRLRK
-408 PSDNGQKSNNINKS
+408 QILNII
-422 KENNEQETL
+422 TT
-431 FDSSSCCPACR
+431 P
-442 SDGSSN
+442 
-448 ANRQRTDCAACGK
+448 
-461 GERRTGCHPQR
+461 
-472 GLLEDDFGFGV
+472 

>member
-30 SVTGVAVATMA
+30 SVAGVAVGTMA

-68 VVPAKG
+68 VVPVKG
-74 KTVNADAPEL
+74 KTINADAPEL
-84 DKIRHLNFVDV
+84 DRIRHLDFVDV

-120 DENFDQLTR
+120 DENFDQLTN
-129 IGDILYGEGD
+129 ISDILYGDGD

-152 GIRLAQDMGL
+152 GIRLAQDLGL

-176 RQGQL
+176 RRGQL

-190 FVVDSLLSPGVVFAV
+190 FVVDSLLSPGVVYAV

-242 TDLAEAK
+242 TDLITAK
-249 QEIKA
+249 REIKA
-254 AAGENFRVLDRFE
+254 AAGEKFRVLDRFE
-267 QQEDTFRIMQIEKV
+267 QQADTFRIMQIEKV

-286 LTFILIVACFNIISS
+286 LTFILIVACFNIVSS

-308 KKDDINTLH
+308 KKNDINTLH
-317 NLGASDRQIVS
+317 NLGANDRQIQS

-353 GLQQAFGFVKMGDSS
+353 GLQQAFGFVKMGESS

-377 RERSL
+377 V
-382 RGCARSVHHRH
+382 SVHYW
-393 PDRMGGVVDS
+393 DVLVVFITVILIGWAAS
-403 GAPSA
+403 W
-408 PSDNGQKSNNINKS
+408 I
-422 KENNEQETL
+422 
-431 FDSSSCCPACR
+431 PAR
-442 SDGSSN
+442 RLRKQIL
-448 ANRQRTDCAACGK
+448 NRIT
-461 GERRTGCHPQR
+461 TP
-472 GLLEDDFGFGV
+472 

>member
-30 SVTGVAVATMA
+30 SVAGVAVGTMA

-68 VVPAKG
+68 VVPVKG
-74 KTVNADAPEL
+74 KTINADAPEL
-84 DKIRHLNFVDV
+84 DRIRHLDFVDV

-120 DENFDQLTR
+120 DENFDQLTN
-129 IGDILYGEGD
+129 ISDILYGDGD

-152 GIRLAQDMGL
+152 GIRLAQDLGL

-176 RQGQL
+176 RRGQL

-190 FVVDSLLSPGVVFAV
+190 FVVDSLLSPGVVYAV

-242 TDLAEAK
+242 TDLSTAK
-249 QEIKA
+249 REIKA
-254 AAGENFRVLDRFE
+254 AAGEKFRVLDRFE
-267 QQEDTFRIMQIEKV
+267 QQADTFRIMQIEKI

-308 KKDDINTLH
+308 KKNDINTLH
-317 NLGASDRQIVS
+317 NLGANDRQIQS

-353 GLQQAFGFVKMGDSS
+353 GLQQAFGFVKMGESS

-377 RERSL
+377 V
-382 RGCARSVHHRH
+382 SVHYW
-393 PDRMGGVVDS
+393 DVLVAFITVILIGWAAS
-403 GAPSA
+403 W
-408 PSDNGQKSNNINKS
+408 I
-422 KENNEQETL
+422 
-431 FDSSSCCPACR
+431 PAR
-442 SDGSSN
+442 RLRKQIL
-448 ANRQRTDCAACGK
+448 NRIT
-461 GERRTGCHPQR
+461 TP
-472 GLLEDDFGFGV
+472 

>member
-1 MKRNFSFY
+1 MSTPQHFTITTHKIMKRNFSFY

-30 SVTGVAVATMA
+30 SVAGVAVGTMA

-68 VVPAKG
+68 VVPVKG
-74 KTVNADAPEL
+74 KTINADAPEL
-84 DKIRHLNFVDV
+84 DRIRHLDFVDV

-120 DENFDQLTR
+120 DENFDQLTN
-129 IGDILYGEGD
+129 ISDILYGDGD

-152 GIRLAQDMGL
+152 GIRLAQDLGL

-176 RQGQL
+176 RRGQL

-190 FVVDSLLSPGVVFAV
+190 FVVDSLLSPGVVYAV

-242 TDLAEAK
+242 TDLSTAK
-249 QEIKA
+249 REIKA
-254 AAGENFRVLDRFE
+254 AAGEKFRVLDRFE
-267 QQEDTFRIMQIEKV
+267 QQADTFRIMQIEKV

-308 KKDDINTLH
+308 KKNDINTLH
-317 NLGASDRQIVS
+317 NLGANDRQIQS

-353 GLQQAFGFVKMGDSS
+353 GLQQAFGFVKMGESS

-377 RERSL
+377 V
-382 RGCARSVHHRH
+382 SVHYW
-393 PDRMGGVVDS
+393 DVLVVFITVILIGWAAS
-403 GAPSA
+403 W
-408 PSDNGQKSNNINKS
+408 I
-422 KENNEQETL
+422 
-431 FDSSSCCPACR
+431 PAR
-442 SDGSSN
+442 RLRKQIL
-448 ANRQRTDCAACGK
+448 NRIT
-461 GERRTGCHPQR
+461 TS
-472 GLLEDDFGFGV
+472 

>member
-1 MKRNFSFY
+1 MSTSQHITISTPQHFTITTHKIMKRNFSFY

-30 SVTGVAVATMA
+30 SVAGVAVGTMA

-68 VVPAKG
+68 VVPVKG
-74 KTVNADAPEL
+74 KTINADAPEL
-84 DKIRHLNFVDV
+84 DRIRHLNFVDV

-120 DENFDQLTR
+120 DENFDQLTN
-129 IGDILYGEGD
+129 ISDILYGDGD

-152 GIRLAQDMGL
+152 GIRLAQDLGL

-176 RQGQL
+176 RRGQL

-190 FVVDSLLSPGVVFAV
+190 FVVDSLLSPGVVYAV

-242 TDLAEAK
+242 TDLSTAK
-249 QEIKA
+249 REIKA
-254 AAGENFRVLDRFE
+254 AAGEKFRVLDRFE
-267 QQEDTFRIMQIEKV
+267 QQADTFRIMQIEKV

-308 KKDDINTLH
+308 KKNDINTLH
-317 NLGASDRQIVS
+317 NLGANDRQIQS

-353 GLQQAFGFVKMGDSS
+353 GLQQAFGFVKMGESS

-377 RERSL
+377 V
-382 RGCARSVHHRH
+382 SVHYW
-393 PDRMGGVVDS
+393 DVLVVFITVILIGWAAS
-403 GAPSA
+403 W
-408 PSDNGQKSNNINKS
+408 I
-422 KENNEQETL
+422 
-431 FDSSSCCPACR
+431 PAR
-442 SDGSSN
+442 RLRKQIL
-448 ANRQRTDCAACGK
+448 NRIT
-461 GERRTGCHPQR
+461 TP
-472 GLLEDDFGFGV
+472 

>member
-30 SVTGVAVATMA
+30 SVAGVAVGTMA

-68 VVPAKG
+68 VVPVKG
-74 KTVNADAPEL
+74 KTINADAPEL
-84 DKIRHLNFVDV
+84 DRIRHLNFVDV

-120 DENFDQLTR
+120 DENFDQLTN
-129 IGDILYGEGD
+129 ISDILYGDGD

-152 GIRLAQDMGL
+152 GIRLAQDLGL

-176 RQGQL
+176 RRGQL

-190 FVVDSLLSPGVVFAV
+190 FVVDSLLSPGVVYAV

-242 TDLAEAK
+242 TDLGAAK
-249 QEIKA
+249 KEIKA
-254 AAGENFRVLDRFE
+254 AAGEKFRVLDRFE
-267 QQEDTFRIMQIEKV
+267 QQADTFRIMQIEKV

-308 KKDDINTLH
+308 KKNDINTLH
-317 NLGASDRQIVS
+317 NLGANDRQIQS

-353 GLQQAFGFVKMGDSS
+353 GLQQAFGFVKMGESS

-377 RERSL
+377 V
-382 RGCARSVHHRH
+382 SVHYW
-393 PDRMGGVVDS
+393 DVLVVFITVILIGWAAS
-403 GAPSA
+403 W
-408 PSDNGQKSNNINKS
+408 I
-422 KENNEQETL
+422 
-431 FDSSSCCPACR
+431 PAR
-442 SDGSSN
+442 RLRKQIL
-448 ANRQRTDCAACGK
+448 NRIT
-461 GERRTGCHPQR
+461 TP
-472 GLLEDDFGFGV
+472 

>member
-30 SVTGVAVATMA
+30 SVAGVAVGTMA

-68 VVPAKG
+68 VVPVKG
-74 KTVNADAPEL
+74 KTINADAPEL
-84 DKIRHLNFVDV
+84 DRIRHLDFVDV

-120 DENFDQLTR
+120 DENFDQLTN
-129 IGDILYGEGD
+129 IGDILYGDGD

-152 GIRLAQDMGL
+152 GIRLAQDLGL

-176 RQGQL
+176 RRGQL

-190 FVVDSLLSPGVVFAV
+190 FVVDSLLSPGVVYAV

-242 TDLAEAK
+242 TDLSTAK
-249 QEIKA
+249 REIKA
-254 AAGENFRVLDRFE
+254 AAGEKFRVLDRFE
-267 QQEDTFRIMQIEKV
+267 QQADTFRIMQIEKV

-308 KKDDINTLH
+308 KKNDINTLH
-317 NLGASDRQIVS
+317 NLGANDRQIQS

-353 GLQQAFGFVKMGDSS
+353 GLQQAFGFVKMGESS

-377 RERSL
+377 V
-382 RGCARSVHHRH
+382 SVHYW
-393 PDRMGGVVDS
+393 DVLVVFITVILIGWAAS
-403 GAPSA
+403 W
-408 PSDNGQKSNNINKS
+408 I
-422 KENNEQETL
+422 
-431 FDSSSCCPACR
+431 PAR
-442 SDGSSN
+442 RLRKQIL
-448 ANRQRTDCAACGK
+448 NRIT
-461 GERRTGCHPQR
+461 TP
-472 GLLEDDFGFGV
+472 

>member
-1 MKRNFSFY
+1 MLKRNFSFY

-30 SVTGVAVATMA
+30 SVAGVAVGTMA

-68 VVPAKG
+68 VVPVKG
-74 KTVNADAPEL
+74 KTINADAPEL
-84 DKIRHLNFVDV
+84 DRIRHLNFVDV

-120 DENFDQLTR
+120 DENFDQLTN
-129 IGDILYGEGD
+129 ISDILYGDGD

-152 GIRLAQDMGL
+152 GIRLAQDLGL

-176 RQGQL
+176 RRGQL

-190 FVVDSLLSPGVVFAV
+190 FVVDSLLSPGVVYAV

-242 TDLAEAK
+242 TDLSTAK
-249 QEIKA
+249 RKIKA
-254 AAGENFRVLDRFE
+254 AAGEKFRVLDRFE
-267 QQEDTFRIMQIEKV
+267 QQADTFRIMQIEKV

-308 KKDDINTLH
+308 KKNDINTLH
-317 NLGASDRQIVS
+317 NLGANDRQIVS

-353 GLQQAFGFVKMGDSS
+353 GLQQAFGFVKMGESS

-377 RERSL
+377 V
-382 RGCARSVHHRH
+382 SVHYW
-393 PDRMGGVVDS
+393 DVLVVFITVILIGWAAS
-403 GAPSA
+403 W
-408 PSDNGQKSNNINKS
+408 I
-422 KENNEQETL
+422 
-431 FDSSSCCPACR
+431 PAR
-442 SDGSSN
+442 RLRKQIL
-448 ANRQRTDCAACGK
+448 NRIT
-461 GERRTGCHPQR
+461 TP
-472 GLLEDDFGFGV
+472 

>member
-1 MKRNFSFY
+1 MLKRNFSFY

-30 SVTGVAVATMA
+30 SVAGVAVGTMA

-68 VVPAKG
+68 VVPVKG
-74 KTVNADAPEL
+74 KTINADAPEL
-84 DKIRHLNFVDV
+84 DRIRHLDFVDV

-120 DENFDQLTR
+120 DENFDQLTN
-129 IGDILYGEGD
+129 ISDILYGDGD

-152 GIRLAQDMGL
+152 GIRLAQDLGL

-176 RQGQL
+176 RRGQL

-190 FVVDSLLSPGVVFAV
+190 FVVDSLLSPGVVYAV

-242 TDLAEAK
+242 TDLSTAK
-249 QEIKA
+249 REIKA
-254 AAGENFRVLDRFE
+254 AAGEKFRVLDRFE
-267 QQEDTFRIMQIEKV
+267 QQADTFRIMQIEKV

-317 NLGASDRQIVS
+317 NLGANERQIQS

-353 GLQQAFGFVKMGDSS
+353 GLQQAFGFVKMGESS

-377 RERSL
+377 V
-382 RGCARSVHHRH
+382 SVHYW
-393 PDRMGGVVDS
+393 DVLVVFITVILIGWAAS
-403 GAPSA
+403 W
-408 PSDNGQKSNNINKS
+408 I
-422 KENNEQETL
+422 
-431 FDSSSCCPACR
+431 PAR
-442 SDGSSN
+442 RLRKQIL
-448 ANRQRTDCAACGK
+448 NRIT
-461 GERRTGCHPQR
+461 TP
-472 GLLEDDFGFGV
+472 

>member
-1 MKRNFSFY
+1 
-9 VARRYM
+9 M

-30 SVTGVAVATMA
+30 SVAGVAVGTMA

-53 DLVASLFTNFDPQIE
+53 DLVASLFTNFDPQVE
-68 VVPAKG
+68 VVPVKG
-74 KTVNADAPEL
+74 KTINADAPEL
-84 DKIRHLNFVDV
+84 DRIRHLDFVDV

-120 DENFDQLTR
+120 DENFDQLTN
-129 IGDILYGEGD
+129 ISDILYGDGD

-152 GIRLAQDMGL
+152 GIRLAQDLGL
-162 GARWA
+162 GARWT
-167 DYLKIYAPV
+167 DYLKIYAPM
-176 RQGQL
+176 RRGQL

-190 FVVDSLLSPGVVFAV
+190 FVVDSLLSPGVVYAV

-242 TDLAEAK
+242 TDLSTAK
-249 QEIKA
+249 REIKA
-254 AAGENFRVLDRFE
+254 AAGEKFRVLDRFE
-267 QQEDTFRIMQIEKV
+267 QQADTFRIMQIEKV

-308 KKDDINTLH
+308 KKNDINTLH
-317 NLGASDRQIVS
+317 NLGANDRQIQS

-353 GLQQAFGFVKMGDSS
+353 GLQQAFGFVKMGESS

-377 RERSL
+377 V
-382 RGCARSVHHRH
+382 SVHYW
-393 PDRMGGVVDS
+393 DVLVVFITVILIGWAAS
-403 GAPSA
+403 W
-408 PSDNGQKSNNINKS
+408 I
-422 KENNEQETL
+422 
-431 FDSSSCCPACR
+431 PAR
-442 SDGSSN
+442 RLRKQIL
-448 ANRQRTDCAACGK
+448 NRIT
-461 GERRTGCHPQR
+461 TP
-472 GLLEDDFGFGV
+472 

>member
-30 SVTGVAVATMA
+30 SVAGVAVGTMA

-68 VVPAKG
+68 VVPVKG
-74 KTVNADAPEL
+74 KTINADAPEL
-84 DKIRHLNFVDV
+84 DRIRHLDFVDV

-120 DENFDQLTR
+120 DENFDQLTN
-129 IGDILYGEGD
+129 ISDILYGDGD

-152 GIRLAQDMGL
+152 GIRLAQDLGL

-176 RQGQL
+176 RRGQL

-190 FVVDSLLSPGVVFAV
+190 FVVDSLLSPGVVYAV

-242 TDLAEAK
+242 TDLGAAK
-249 QEIKA
+249 KEIKA
-254 AAGENFRVLDRFE
+254 AAGEMFRVLDRFE
-267 QQEDTFRIMQIEKV
+267 QQADTFRIMQIEKV

-308 KKDDINTLH
+308 KKNDINTLH
-317 NLGASDRQIVS
+317 NLGANDRQIVS

-353 GLQQAFGFVKMGDSS
+353 GLQQAFGFVKMGESS

-377 RERSL
+377 V
-382 RGCARSVHHRH
+382 SVHYW
-393 PDRMGGVVDS
+393 DVLVVFITVILIGWAAS
-403 GAPSA
+403 W
-408 PSDNGQKSNNINKS
+408 I
-422 KENNEQETL
+422 
-431 FDSSSCCPACR
+431 PAR
-442 SDGSSN
+442 RLRKQIL
-448 ANRQRTDCAACGK
+448 NRIT
-461 GERRTGCHPQR
+461 TP
-472 GLLEDDFGFGV
+472 

>member
-30 SVTGVAVATMA
+30 SVAGVAVGTMA

-68 VVPAKG
+68 VVPLKG

-84 DKIRHLNFVDV
+84 DRIRHLNFVDV

-120 DENFDQLTR
+120 DENFDQLTN
-129 IGDILYGEGD
+129 ISDILYGDGD
-139 FTLRVA
+139 FTLRIA

-152 GIRLAQDMGL
+152 GIRLAQDLGL

-176 RQGQL
+176 RRGQL

-190 FVVDSLLSPGVVFAV
+190 FVVDSLLSPGVVYAV

-234 LQLRLKPG
+234 MQLRLKPG
-242 TDLAEAK
+242 TDLSTAK
-249 QEIKA
+249 REIKA
-254 AAGENFRVLDRFE
+254 AAGEKFRVLDRFE
-267 QQEDTFRIMQIEKV
+267 QQADTFRIMQIEKV

-308 KKDDINTLH
+308 KKNDINTLH
-317 NLGASDRQIVS
+317 NLGANDRQIQS

-353 GLQQAFGFVKMGDSS
+353 GLQQAFGFVKMGESS

-377 RERSL
+377 V
-382 RGCARSVHHRH
+382 SVHYW
-393 PDRMGGVVDS
+393 DVLVVFVTVILIGWAAS
-403 GAPSA
+403 W
-408 PSDNGQKSNNINKS
+408 I
-422 KENNEQETL
+422 
-431 FDSSSCCPACR
+431 PAR
-442 SDGSSN
+442 RLRKQIL
-448 ANRQRTDCAACGK
+448 NRIT
-461 GERRTGCHPQR
+461 TS
-472 GLLEDDFGFGV
+472 